1 MRTTLTR
8 HLDRPRN
15 RPTIRAAAALTALL
29 LAAPLLTA
37 CGSDDASTGSNGSGA
52 ASASSDAG
60 HNDNDVT
67 FATDMIPH
75 HLQAIEMA
83 ELAKDQDLDP
93 EVQAIADG
101 ILTTQKSEIDTMA
114 GWLKSWGQPV
124 PSTDDGGTG
133 MGDGMGDMH
142 SDDSEE
148 GSGDMPGMMSGHDM
162 ARLGRAHGRDF
173 QDMWLTMMI
182 VHHRGAIEMARTEI
196 SDGRSPDAI
205 TMAKD
210 IATAQAAEIEKMRAL
225 LDD

>member
-1 MRTTLTR
+1 MGST
-8 HLDRPRN
+8 
-15 RPTIRAAAALTALL
+15 AANPSNAQAGAPATGPHNAA
-29 LAAPLLTA
+29 
-37 CGSDDASTGSNGSGA
+37 
-52 ASASSDAG
+52 
-60 HNDNDVT
+60 DVT

-83 ELAKDQDLDP
+83 ELARDQDLDP

-142 SDDSEE
+142 SDDSDE
-148 GSGDMPGMMSGHDM
+148 GSGDMPGTMSGHDM
-162 ARLGRAHGRDF
+162 ARLGHAHGRDF

-210 IATAQAAEIEKMRAL
+210 IATAQAAEIAKMRAL